1 MERNRE
7 SQAAMSVSAVPGSV
21 AVTAGSRDSGSGG
34 FDVEDLLAGVGSFRV
49 RAGSAALIDQIR
61 GLEDVKSAIAALQA
75 RASVAFD
82 LAQRREQ
89 ASAGVSSAE
98 QGQGV
103 GAQVALAR
111 RESPNKGSRL
121 LGLAKALVSEMPR
134 TMAALETGHLNE
146 WRATLLVKET
156 ACLSVE
162 DRAAVDEE
170 LAPDTGTFDGAGDKT
185 IIAAAKAAAYRR
197 DPRSVTQRAAHAA
210 SERHVSLRPAPDTM
224 TILTALLP
232 VAQGVA
238 AYAALTRHADSARS
252 GGDTR
257 TRGQVMAD
265 TLTERLTGTPGGIS
279 GVDVQ
284 LVMTDRTL
292 FQGDSEPA
300 RLTGYGIV
308 PAEWARTL
316 LAGGSNQADGE
327 LGDGGRDGESRI
339 NGQTGTSGE
348 AGVVGQRESTQAQP
362 GHASKDGAEFKV
374 LLRRLY
380 TAPSSGELLA
390 MDSKARL
397 FPPGM
402 RRFIETRDDTCRTP
416 YCDAPI
422 RHIDHIVPWH
432 NGGATSLANGAG
444 LCEACNHTKENPHWN
459 VKTIPGG
466 RHELEVSTPTGH
478 IYQSKAPR
486 LPGHDRS
493 PATAPSPSSLAPS
506 SPSPSSLAA
515 SSPEPSSP
523 LHPEA
528 PATASWS
535 PDSTVTHFSMAG
547 MLLENVLLH
556 RTSWN

>member
-1 MERNRE
+1 MDPIRARPAPT
-7 SQAAMSVSAVPGSV
+7 QVSTAPAPGNARSWDLKSG
-21 AVTAGSRDSGSGG
+21 TALSSGSGSGG
-34 FDVEDLLAGVGSFRV
+34 SDAEELLAGVGSFHV
-49 RAGSAALIDQIR
+49 GAGSNELIDQLR

-75 RASVAFD
+75 RIAVAFD
-82 LAQRREQ
+82 LAQRQ
-89 ASAGVSSAE
+89 AHAEIGAPAAE
-98 QGQGV
+98 QSQGV
-103 GAQVALAR
+103 GAQIALAR

-134 TMAALETGHLNE
+134 TMAALETGQLNE

-156 ACLSVE
+156 ACLSVQ

-185 IIAAAKAAAYRR
+185 IIAAARAAAYRR

-210 SERHVSLRPAPDTM
+210 SERHVSLRPAPDAM

-257 TRGQVMAD
+257 NRGQVMAD
-265 TLTERLTGTPGGIS
+265 TLVERLTGTPGGIS
-279 GVDVQ
+279 GVNLN

-292 FQGDSEPA
+292 FQGNSEPA
-300 RLTGYGIV
+300 RLQGYGIV

-316 LAGGSNQADGE
+316 LAGGQAGQEAKAGVDGQAKKGE
-327 LGDGGRDGESRI
+327 GQAEVGPESTASPEPKEGRD
-339 NGQTGTSGE
+339 
-348 AGVVGQRESTQAQP
+348 
-362 GHASKDGAEFKV
+362 FKV

-380 TAPSSGELLA
+380 TAPASGELLA

-422 RHIDHIVPWH
+422 RHIDHVIPWH
-432 NGGATSLANGAG
+432 NGGTTSLANGAG
-444 LCEACNHTKENPHWN
+444 LCEACNHTKENPGWN
-459 VKTIPGG
+459 AKTIPGG
-466 RHELEVSTPTGH
+466 RRQLEISTPTGH
-478 IYQSKAPR
+478 RYQSKAPP
-486 LPGHDRS
+486 LPGHPRAPARPVARATPVAPPP
-493 PATAPSPSSLAPS
+493 PATWFPASTSLWESFLLQRRPSTLTSRAP
-506 SPSPSSLAA
+506 
-515 SSPEPSSP
+515 
-523 LHPEA
+523 
-528 PATASWS
+528 
-535 PDSTVTHFSMAG
+535 
-547 MLLENVLLH
+547 
-556 RTSWN
+556 